1 MTSRVVPGWGLSVL
15 SVHSVCSRELGA
27 LPLLPGHPAPAL
39 WLLALGGPPRPS
51 AFLAPVQMTLS
62 RPQMEF
68 SVTAWPL
75 RSCGNVPGS
84 PPSWVGCG
92 GSLRPCSR
100 HAFPMTPSPLS
111 QPRILRLPPA
121 RVPGRTC
128 GTVHPASGAPIL
140 QLHLW
145 RKMETAI
152 LVFILHDADFKVFRI
167 DFIIGSSA
175 PL

>member
-100 HAFPMTPSPLS
+100 HAFPMTPLPSPSRVFSGCLLPGFQDGRVALS
-111 QPRILRLPPA
+111 TLPLELQSCNCI
-121 RVPGRTC
+121 PG
-128 GTVHPASGAPIL
+128 GKWK
-140 QLHLW
+140 QL
-145 RKMETAI
+145 
-152 LVFILHDADFKVFRI
+152 F
-167 DFIIGSSA
+167 
-175 PL
+175 